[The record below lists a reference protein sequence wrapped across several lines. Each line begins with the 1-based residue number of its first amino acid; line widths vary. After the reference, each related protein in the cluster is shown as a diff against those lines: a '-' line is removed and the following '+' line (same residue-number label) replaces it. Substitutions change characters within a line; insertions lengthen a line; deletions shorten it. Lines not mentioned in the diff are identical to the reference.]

1 VRPIASLVDDDS
13 ATLQIL
19 PDVLRIHLPCVA
31 IDVSSSRAN
40 ALHRLAAGSYHGTLR
55 ALERDAEIA
64 RRHKSKDSCSLV
76 QALPDDG
83 V

>member
-1 VRPIASLVDDDS
+1 MRPIASLVDDDS

-19 PDVLRIHLPCVA
+19 PDVLRIELPGVA
-31 IDVSSSRAN
+31 VGVSSSRAD
-40 ALHRLAAGSYHGTLR
+40 ALHRLAAGSYHGTLG

-64 RRHKSKDSCSLV
+64 HRHKFKDSCSLV
-76 QALPDDG
+76 KAVPDDG